1 MNTENWKA
9 VLADEAFVKS
19 LLELE
24 TAAAVQ
30 AALKEKD
37 INLTEAEVLGI
48 RDLLVKVES
57 GEISDENLAQW
68 AEQAE
73 NGELSE
79 EVLEQISGGIV
90 LTSAGLLALC
100 IASYIVGASA
110 VVGTVVGV
118 AHAIKNRW

>member
-48 RDLLVKVES
+48 RDLLVKVEN

-73 NGELSE
+73 NGELSD
-79 EVLEQISGGIV
+79 EVLEQIAGGIV
-90 LTSAGLLALC
+90 LTGAGILAVC
-100 IASYIVGASA
+100 IASYIVGGSA

>member
-1 MNTENWKA
+1 MNTANWKT

-30 AALKEKD
+30 TALKEKD

-79 EVLEQISGGIV
+79 EVLEQISGGII
-90 LTSAGLLALC
+90 LTSAGILALC
-100 IASYIVGASA
+100 IVGYIVGGSA
-110 VVGTVVGV
+110 VVGTVVGA